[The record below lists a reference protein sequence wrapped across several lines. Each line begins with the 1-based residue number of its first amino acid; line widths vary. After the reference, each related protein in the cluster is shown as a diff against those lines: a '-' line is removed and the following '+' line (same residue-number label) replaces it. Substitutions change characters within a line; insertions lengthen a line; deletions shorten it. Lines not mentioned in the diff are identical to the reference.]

1 MHVSSSLFRHN
12 TTSLNDHYINILLAI
27 KYDHKLFDHTFY
39 DTAFSDL
46 FQFFSSYR
54 MIFIIGSVPLFILI
68 SLSFS
73 LCTDIFNRFQGRQ
86 SWGFWGVAI
95 SQNLGTGVVGNR
107 RDGGGS
113 WMGRKILLYLIM
125 YRKYVRKWCLLK
137 RNRIIWPEVA
147 VNGHFLCLEN
157 QIF

>member
-73 LCTDIFNRFQGRQ
+73 LGTDICNRSQGRQ
-86 SWGFWGVAI
+86 SWGFCGVAI
-95 SQNLGTGVVGNR
+95 SQNLGTGSWGIAGMGKGRGWVVKYYYILSCT
-107 RDGGGS
+107 GS
-113 WMGRKILLYLIM
+113 M
-125 YRKYVRKWCLLK
+125 Y
-137 RNRIIWPEVA
+137 ES
-147 VNGHFLCLEN
+147 GDF
-157 QIF
+157 